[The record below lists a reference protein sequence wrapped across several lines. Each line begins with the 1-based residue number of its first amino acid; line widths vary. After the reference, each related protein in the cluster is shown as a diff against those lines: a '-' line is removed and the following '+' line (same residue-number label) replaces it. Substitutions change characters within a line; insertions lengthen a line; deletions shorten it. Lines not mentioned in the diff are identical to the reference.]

1 MSKETLTLT
10 YQTRLSIDAE
20 ANRALKASATLL
32 SMVERHLFAEV
43 MKGAATASLK
53 KSFLKRFDIT
63 ARHFNACRV
72 QIEGKMASRKQLDA
86 LRVESLKT
94 TTEKLGKRLSSKK
107 LRNKTKAWNQKR
119 RLNRL
124 RGKLARLEEDIKTEH
139 VRLCFGS
146 VKLFRSQFT
155 GELSHAEWKQKWED
169 SRSQEF
175 FLLGSKDETAG
186 NQSCTAVIAPDHSLT
201 LRLRLPGGINQ
212 GKYLEI
218 KEIRFAYG
226 HEVIV
231 AALQENLLRK
241 ELSKAKDPSFKDHG
255 QAITYRFFHDKKGW
269 RVFVS
274 TTLPEPHWITNPQL
288 GRVGIDINADHLA
301 VVETD
306 RFGNPIYRESIP
318 CMLYGKT
325 QKESEAIIGD
335 ACAKAVEIANRT
347 KKPLVV
353 EKLDFSRKKRD
364 LKESSAAYCRMLSS
378 FAYSKIIQTLRSR
391 AYRLAVMLHSVNPAF
406 TSLIGRIKFAARY
419 GLTTHMAAALC
430 IARRHLGLSESLPA
444 ASSVP
449 DDRGGHIAFSVPARN
464 QEKHEWQF
472 LQKVKKKLQAT
483 LAECFRAKNCRSS
496 DPPNEGFCDVFSNL
510 AGETPARESLATLL
524 G

>member
-10 YQTRLSIDAE
+10 YRTRLPDVAE
-20 ANRALKASATLL
+20 VHRALQASAKLL
-32 SMVERHLFAEV
+32 SKVERNLFAEM
-43 MKGAATASLK
+43 MKGETSASLK

-72 QIEGKMASRKQLDA
+72 QIEGKIASRKQLDA
-86 LRVESLKT
+86 MRIESLKT
-94 TTEKLGKRLSSKK
+94 AAYKLEKRLSSKR
-107 LRNKTKAWNQKR
+107 LRNKVKAWNQKQ

-124 RGKLARLEEDIKTEH
+124 REKLAGLERDLKDER

-146 VKLFRSQFT
+146 RKLFRSQFT
-155 GELSHAEWKQKWED
+155 GELSHDEWKQKWED
-169 SRSQEF
+169 SRSREF

-201 LRLRLPGGINQ
+201 LRLRLPHGINQ

-218 KEIRFAYG
+218 TDVRFAYG
-226 HEVIV
+226 HDIIL

-241 ELSKAKDPSFKDHG
+241 ELFKAKDPSFKEHG
-255 QAITYRFFHDKKGW
+255 QAISYRFLNDEKGW
-269 RVFVS
+269 TIFVS
-274 TTLPEPHWITNPQL
+274 TTLPEPHWITNSQL

-306 RFGNPIYRESIP
+306 RFGNPIHHESIP
-318 CMLYGKT
+318 CSLYGKS
-325 QKESEAIIGD
+325 QQQSKAIIGD
-335 ACAKAVEIANRT
+335 ACAKAVEIAKRA
-347 KKPLVV
+347 KKPLVI
-353 EKLDFSRKKRD
+353 EELDFSRKKRN
-364 LKESSAAYCRMLSS
+364 LKENSVAQRRMLSS
-378 FAYSKIIQTLRSR
+378 FAYSSIVQNLRSR
-391 AYRLAVMLHSVNPAF
+391 AYRLGVQLYSVNPAF

-430 IARRHLGLSESLPA
+430 IARRHLGFSESLPA

-449 DDRGGHIAFSVPARN
+449 DDRGGYIAFSVPARN

-483 LAECFRAKNCRSS
+483 LAEYIRATRCRSLS
-496 DPPNEGFCDVFSNL
+496 PPKEGFCDALSNL